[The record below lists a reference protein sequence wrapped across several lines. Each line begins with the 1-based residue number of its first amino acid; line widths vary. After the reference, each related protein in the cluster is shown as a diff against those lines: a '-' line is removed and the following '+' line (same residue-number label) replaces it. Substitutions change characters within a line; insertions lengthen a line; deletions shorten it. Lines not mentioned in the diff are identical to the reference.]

1 MKSRERKPSEVK
13 ERTYVK
19 EARNG
24 LMQQGLAANSFE
36 KRQTTER
43 WNLARTTVERSR
55 AGKGI
60 DGSAW
65 SPERTPKPKTKTF
78 LPPVKLNPSGA
89 GKKSPSPHPDA
100 LRRFE
105 RDSSEGLEE
114 MELMF
119 KHVDDHLR
127 IRDDHAVLALLLG
140 YQGRLAA
147 AQVLAALAETGERG
161 EGSPVEAEVGKVAA
175 DQAGEDGKDGL
186 ADTESRDPGERG
198 KDHPVE
204 PAAKKQGSRRSSLA
218 INLVDFGAGQGS
230 NSVLP
235 AAATLQACQLG
246 AAKSQGD
253 FSKVTVVHVDLP
265 ASKGWKALLSVLQKA
280 SIYNTPRE
288 AVYATTIRRSF
299 YLQCVEAKTLLGGW
313 CLDSLHCLSAVPLGM
328 EDSLIANMTSDFEKK
343 RQFAAVAMQDWNA
356 FLEARA
362 AELVSGGFV
371 LVEMPCSAPGCR
383 TDVACVPAT
392 YRHQESFPEDA
403 QMYAEARQAE
413 RHTETRAS
421 ASSTVGPLRVS
432 CSADT
437 CFGDIPWEGGNQHW
451 AAINAACKH
460 MQSIGM
466 LKPELVES
474 LCFPFYYRSP
484 ETLLEAV
491 RCSKAR
497 LKVAWSRLRLVPDD
511 WAWPTL
517 KAEEA
522 ATLKRDTLAA
532 TLSNEGMQGNTASSD
547 SLQKRVAKARAAWVK
562 GWTHGTLSENLDE
575 VRCSIFYERVEKELL
590 KLPFQ
595 RWLFARM
602 YIILVKT

>member
-1 MKSRERKPSEVK
+1 MWTTIFESEMI
-13 ERTYVK
+13 TLYS
-19 EARNG
+19 
-24 LMQQGLAANSFE
+24 LYS
-36 KRQTTER
+36 
-43 WNLARTTVERSR
+43 
-55 AGKGI
+55 
-60 DGSAW
+60 SA
-65 SPERTPKPKTKTF
+65 TK
-78 LPPVKLNPSGA
+78 
-89 GKKSPSPHPDA
+89 
-100 LRRFE
+100 
-105 RDSSEGLEE
+105 
-114 MELMF
+114 
-119 KHVDDHLR
+119 
-127 IRDDHAVLALLLG
+127 
-140 YQGRLAA
+140 
-147 AQVLAALAETGERG
+147 VLAALAETGERG

-218 INLVDFGAGQGS
+218 INLVDFGS

-413 RHTETRAS
+413 
-421 ASSTVGPLRVS
+421 
-432 CSADT
+432 SADT

-466 LKPELVES
+466 LKPELVVDRQSS
-474 LCFPFYYRSP
+474 L
-484 ETLLEAV
+484 LLFDNSA
-491 RCSKAR
+491 
-497 LKVAWSRLRLVPDD
+497 SRAPR
-511 WAWPTL
+511 
-517 KAEEA
+517 
-522 ATLKRDTLAA
+522 
-532 TLSNEGMQGNTASSD
+532 
-547 SLQKRVAKARAAWVK
+547 
-562 GWTHGTLSENLDE
+562 
-575 VRCSIFYERVEKELL
+575 I
-590 KLPFQ
+590 
-595 RWLFARM
+595 
-602 YIILVKT
+602 